1 MESRNNNT
9 QVIKKK
15 FQLYQHPWLSLLV
28 VMVTSVFSIALAGT
42 VHEQLNERILT
53 CNKISSPPL

>member
-9 QVIKKK
+9 QVKKKK
-15 FQLYQHPWLSLLV
+15 FQLYQHPWLSLLA

-42 VHEQLNERILT
+42 VT
-53 CNKISSPPL
+53 